1 MASKSKVGKRR
12 RDKLKSQ
19 SEERTVAFKSS
30 ETEPTIQLDPGQ
42 KKSTY
47 IKGSQTL
54 EIGEKSPSA
63 ETELKNQSLSKG
75 GRGEEKIKD
84 KLNANSIPA
93 AKKAKVKVPKAA
105 VNKSTKNKSGPNSMP
120 RGKKDSDQ
128 DKQLKAAVIKST
140 NSKPSVNVIPAEK
153 EDLAKDKVPKA
164 AGDKSNKSKS
174 NANRILTEKKD
185 SAKAEMLEAKVNDL
199 CLKEKKK
206 KLKRKAGH
214 LLGAMVR
221 MGGREFSGQRLRAY
235 GLNPKRLRYRQLGR
249 ERRKI
254 KEKHQKKISKED

>member
-19 SEERTVAFKSS
+19 SEESTVAFKSA

-47 IKGSQTL
+47 IEGSETT
-54 EIGEKSPSA
+54 EIGEKPASA
-63 ETELKNQSLSKG
+63 ETELKNQSLSKRG
-75 GRGEEKIKD
+75 HGEERIKEKI
-84 KLNANSIPA
+84 NAKSIPA
-93 AKKAKVKVPKAA
+93 AKKAKVNVPKAA
-105 VNKSTKNKSGPNSMP
+105 VNKGTKNKSSPNSMP
-120 RGKKDSDQ
+120 RERKDSDK
-128 DKQLKAAVIKST
+128 DKELKAAANKST
-140 NSKPSVNVIPAEK
+140 NSKPSVNVIPARK
-153 EDLAKDKVPKA
+153 EDPAKDKVPKA
-164 AGDKSNKSKS
+164 AGYKGNKSKP
-174 NANRILTEKKD
+174 NTNRILAEKKD
-185 SAKAEMLEAKVNDL
+185 SAKAEVLEAKVNDL

-206 KLKRKAGH
+206 KLKRKAGL
-214 LLGAMVR
+214 LLGTMVR

-254 KEKHQKKISKED
+254 QEKHQKKTAKED